1 MLREMAETWLEVALN
16 GSWSRAKQ
24 PRIPVSVREIVAEG
38 IACAGEGAATSTGC
52 EPDAARSSAPA
63 GISRQP
69 PRCVPR

>member
-24 PRIPVSVREIVAEG
+24 RRIPVSVM
-38 IACAGEGAATSTGC
+38 
-52 EPDAARSSAPA
+52 
-63 GISRQP
+63 SRQP